1 MRLTRRGVLA
11 GGAATALVG
20 TGGYALAQRPAAV
33 DQPTA
38 IDIRAT
44 PFDSLSA
51 TDRER
56 RRFGALT
63 FRSGLVL
70 SASPPGF
77 GGYSGLS
84 RSADGRRLVAMSDNA
99 QWLTAEV
106 ATRDGR
112 LAGLSRA
119 VLAPLLF
126 EDGTLLRRT
135 RFYDTE
141 GLAIADGTAYV
152 SVERR
157 HAVLRFDFA
166 REGVRARGRRIPVP
180 REAQALP
187 SNSGLEAIGVAPPRS
202 PLAGALVGI
211 AERTGEGENTP
222 TQGVILSGPR
232 AGAFGVARRNDF
244 DVTDLAFLRN
254 GEVLLLERRFSI
266 LRGLGVRLRRL
277 APDAIRP
284 GALADGPVIFE
295 SDPSLQ
301 IDNME
306 GMCVH
311 REGDETIV
319 TMISDDNFSA
329 MQRTLVLEF
338 VLAE

>member
-1 MRLTRRGVLA
+1 MRLTRRAVLA
-11 GGAATALVG
+11 GAATALVG

-33 DQPTA
+33 DEPTA
-38 IDIRAT
+38 IDVRAT
-44 PFDSLSA
+44 AFDSFSV

-63 FRSGLVL
+63 FRSGLIL
-70 SASPPGF
+70 SASHPGF
-77 GGYSGLS
+77 GGFSGLS
-84 RSADGRRLVAMSDNA
+84 RSTDGRRLVAMSDNA
-99 QWLTAEV
+99 QWLTAEI

-126 EDGTLLRRT
+126 ADGRLLRQT

-141 GLAIADGTAYV
+141 GLTIADGTAYV

-166 REGVRARGRRIPVP
+166 RDGVGARGRLIPVP
-180 REAQALP
+180 REVQALP

-202 PLAGALVGI
+202 PLAGALVAI
-211 AERTGEGENTP
+211 AERAGDGETTP
-222 TQGVILSGPR
+222 TRGVILTGPK
-232 AGAFGVARRNDF
+232 AGSFDVARRNDF

-266 LRGLGVRLRRL
+266 LGGLAARLRRL

-295 SDPSLQ
+295 SDPSTQ

-306 GMCVH
+306 GLCVH

-319 TMISDDNFSA
+319 TMISDDNFSSI
-329 MQRTLVLEF
+329 QRTLLLEF